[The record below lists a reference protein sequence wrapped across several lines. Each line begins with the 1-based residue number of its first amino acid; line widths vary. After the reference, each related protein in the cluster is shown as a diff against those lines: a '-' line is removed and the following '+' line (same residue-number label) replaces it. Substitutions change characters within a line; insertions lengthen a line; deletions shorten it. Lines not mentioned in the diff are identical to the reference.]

1 MMIHITMK
9 DGETGEPPTYKK
21 WWVALWR
28 VGFTDPCNEFD
39 GLTQAPKPPK
49 ALHVWNMYCKQHTDD
64 GKL

>member
-1 MMIHITMK
+1 MV
-9 DGETGEPPTYKK
+9 GG
-21 WWVALWR
+21 VWR